1 MNRLN
6 LLEGFEESKA
16 RESLNLLLRDR
27 RNEFK
32 ELANSIKIPQTSE
45 DWEVIVL
52 KFCFDFD
59 ECFKIWS
66 SSKSPTQ
73 TQTQKCMTI
82 MREVAKDKKT
92 VTEISHIQNI
102 AYNLCKE
109 FENIYRRTRT

>member
-16 RESLNLLLRDR
+16 REAINLLLRDR
-27 RNEFK
+27 KNEFK
-32 ELANSIKIPQTSE
+32 ELAASIKIPQSSA

-52 KFCFDFD
+52 KFCFDYD

-66 SSKSPTQ
+66 SSASPTQ

-82 MREVAKDKKT
+82 MREVAQGKKT

-109 FENIYRRTRT
+109 FENIYSRIKK